1 MSETDFK
8 NRDKITRL
16 KERLQLRDVKLKTLL
31 ELTQAINDNLS
42 TKELLSQYQN
52 IVEKDL
58 LIKKLVLFTKTDGI
72 WANAISYGHNSFM
85 KWEDVAMDCANV
97 KGVEL
102 IRAGNNKALDG
113 FDMLIPVF
121 HKEMPQAYLC
131 IGDTDEDELAVS
143 PIIKHMRF
151 IQTLT
156 NLISVAIE
164 NKTLMEK
171 SLEQE
176 RIKTELDL
184 AAEMQALMV
193 DSGHEVYDGYEVATY
208 YRPHQQVGGDFYDFI
223 PLNDNEAFFCVAD
236 VSGKGVSAAFLMA
249 NVQAHMKATLQYTD
263 WTLESLAIE
272 LNRKVIETVK
282 GDRFVTFFLGHYD
295 GASRTL
301 TYLNAG
307 HNPPVVLN
315 EGEISLLECG
325 TVGIGMLDELPFIKI
340 GQMKLAPGAVLVAYT
355 DGVVEIENEHQ
366 EEYGHD
372 KLGNLLKNK
381 VPDIQHI
388 DDLIAQIIHSI
399 DIHRG
404 KNPYFDDTALLCIR
418 FR

>member
-1 MSETDFK
+1 MSDA
-8 NRDKITRL
+8 RL
-16 KERLQLRDVKLKTLL
+16 KERLKLRDLKLKTLL
-31 ELTQAINDNLS
+31 EITQAINDNLS
-42 TKELLSQYQN
+42 TDELLLRYRN
-52 IVEKDL
+52 IVEQDM
-58 LIKKLVLFTKTDGI
+58 LIRKLVLFTKTDGI
-72 WANAISYGHNSFM
+72 WANAISFGHNSVM
-85 KWEDVAMDCANV
+85 KWEDVAEDCDKI

-102 IRAGNNKALDG
+102 IKSDTNKAFRG

-121 HKEMPQAYLC
+121 HKEKPQAYLC
-131 IGDTDEDELAVS
+131 IGDTDEDTIQVS

-193 DSGHEVYDGYEVATY
+193 GSGHEDYDGYEVAMY

-223 PLNDNEAFFCVAD
+223 PLNSNEAFFCVAD

-282 GDRFVTFFLGHYD
+282 GDRFVTFFLGHYNRE
-295 GASRTL
+295 SRTL

-315 EGEISLLECG
+315 NGEISILECG

-340 GQMKLAPGAVLVAYT
+340 GKMQLDPGAVVVAYT
-355 DGVVEIENEHQ
+355 DGVVEIENEAE
-366 EEYGHD
+366 EEYGHE
-372 KLGNLLKNK
+372 KLGNLLKHK
-381 VPDIQHI
+381 VPDIQHV
-388 DDLIAQIIHSI
+388 DDLIAEIIHSI
-399 DIHRG
+399 DRHRG
-404 KNPYFDDTALLCIR
+404 TNPYFDDTALLCTR
-418 FR
+418 FL